1 MEHMVEV
8 RSVRK
13 QFGNFVAVDGVDL
26 NVRAGEFL
34 TLLGPSGCGKTT
46 LLRMISGF
54 ETPTQGSIFLAGRDV
69 TRLPPYR
76 RDVNQVFQSYAL
88 FPHLNVWKN
97 VAFGLRMKRVPSA
110 TIKQRVEQAIGLV
123 SLAGFE
129 HRKPSELSGGQ
140 KQRVALARALVC
152 EPKVLLLDEPL
163 AALDAKLRRAMQVE
177 LKRLQS
183 RLGITFIFVTHDQ
196 DEALVM
202 SDRIAVVNAG
212 KIEQIGTVSEVYRQ
226 PNTRFVADFLGAA
239 NVLSVQV
246 LSDNGMTARLG
257 CDDSLVLSAPSG
269 QLEAGSSATICIRP
283 EKIRVSRS
291 CPSNDCAF
299 EATVGECL
307 FRGSNHQVQLTTTGS
322 QSLVATVPCQGEN
335 DRPFTAGE
343 KVFCQIE
350 DDDVIVLDSTKPR
363 SIEAPSS
370 PSSQE
375 RQEAQ

>member
-8 RSVRK
+8 QSVRK

-54 ETPTQGSIFLAGRDV
+54 ETPTQGTIFLAGRDV

-88 FPHLNVWKN
+88 FPHLDVWKN
-97 VAFGLRMKRVPSA
+97 IAFGLRMKRVPSA
-110 TIKQRVEQAIGLV
+110 TIKQRVQQAIGLV
-123 SLAGFE
+123 SLVGFE

-212 KIEQIGTVSEVYRQ
+212 KIEQIGTVGEVYRQ
-226 PNTRFVADFLGAA
+226 PKTRFVADFLGAA
-239 NVLSVQV
+239 NVLSVRV
-246 LSDNGMTARLG
+246 LSDNGMTARLS
-257 CDDSLVLSAPSG
+257 CDDSLVISARSG
-269 QLEAGSSATICIRP
+269 QLEPGSTATICIRP

-291 CPSNDCAF
+291 RPSGDGAF
-299 EATVGECL
+299 EAIVGECL
-307 FRGSNHQVQLTTTGS
+307 FRGSSHQVQLTTGDE
-322 QSLVATVPCQGEN
+322 SLIATIPCQGEN
-335 DRPFTAGE
+335 DRPFAPGE

-350 DDDVIVLDSTKPR
+350 SDDVIVLDSANR
-363 SIEAPSS
+363 HSIEAPGT
-370 PSSQE
+370 PRSQE
-375 RQEAQ
+375 RQEVK

>member
-97 VAFGLRMKRVPSA
+97 VAFGLRMKRMPSA
-110 TIKQRVEQAIGLV
+110 TIKHRVEQAINLV

-163 AALDAKLRRAMQVE
+163 AALDAKLRRAMQIE

-202 SDRIAVVNAG
+202 SDRIAVVNSG
-212 KIEQIGTVSEVYRQ
+212 KIEQIGTVGEVYRQ
-226 PNTRFVADFLGAA
+226 PKTRFVADFLGAA

-246 LSDNGMTARLG
+246 LSVDGMTARLR
-257 CDDSLVLSAPSG
+257 CDDSLIISAPG
-269 QLEAGSSATICIRP
+269 GRLEPGSTATICIRP

-291 CPSNDCAF
+291 RPSDDCAF

-307 FRGSNHQVQLTTTGS
+307 FRGSSHQVQLTTGT
-322 QSLVATVPCQGEN
+322 QALIATVPCQGEN
-335 DRPFTAGE
+335 DRPFTTGE

-350 DDDVIVLDSTKPR
+350 SDDVIFLDSAKSH
-363 SIEAPSS
+363 SIEAPRT
-370 PSSQE
+370 PRSQE
-375 RQEAQ
+375 RQEVK